1 MAQQNQPHFSVYGE
15 NIKPTQIKYH
25 NMYKCPLCKKKGDYS
40 IMQSHLQSH
49 EDHVVNYA
57 GFTIYR
63 CNTGCVTSG
72 HFHCCLCLKVIV
84 KRQRFLTH
92 LQKCQKLV
100 TPMPTRETA
109 PAVPARETAP
119 TVPERDSAPAVPARE
134 TSPTVPTRETAPTVP
149 TRETIPA
156 APTRENIPST
166 SPKETVPSI
175 ATINVSSAAP
185 VTSFRGSQIL
195 QHAKQKKIFCSFCN
209 LRLYK
214 KNLKLHIKRQ
224 RSSTNIE
231 INEYNRLPSVCIDSR
246 RGIFA
251 VAKTSTGPRHPIYVQ
266 KCTWGAKHVVICE
279 LEKCKRASE
288 FSQRSGFMGFECFHL
303 RSLAFS
309 PVTAM
314 PDITL
319 QEEVLTRM
327 IQAKRFGKET
337 MKTCL
342 HRKQMAE
349 TQQTPLSKEISLGE
363 EKSQIYLSVFEPR
376 MIQAK
381 WLGKETMKTCLHR
394 KQMAETQQTPLSKE
408 ISLGEEKSQI
418 YLSVFEP
425 RISFRSRLGRVMV
438 HYNKKWNT
446 WHCASCKPVSSCIH
460 KAISKWH
467 LFQTRPEHFKKVKT
481 IGNDVFD
488 FVTIYSGSYDSEQQ
502 SCDVCYPPRGHL
514 LVRLVQ
520 YIQRNKTIPD
530 VLPWEVCATPKMGDF
545 PMHLIPYETFCA
557 HCPGKVPLSDPI
569 PITHKGKVIMF
580 SGIVTGLSYYV
591 VNSFLSNM

>member
-1 MAQQNQPHFSVYGE
+1 
-15 NIKPTQIKYH
+15 
-25 NMYKCPLCKKKGDYS
+25 MYKCPLCKKKGDYS

-100 TPMPTRETA
+100 TPMPTRQTT
-109 PAVPARETAP
+109 PAV
-119 TVPERDSAPAVPARE
+119 
-134 TSPTVPTRETAPTVP
+134 
-149 TRETIPA
+149 
-156 APTRENIPST
+156 PTRENIPST

-195 QHAKQKKIFCSFCN
+195 QHAKEKKIFCSFCN

-224 RSSTNIE
+224 HSSTNIE

-251 VAKTSTGPRHPIYVQ
+251 VAKTSTGPRYPIHVQ

-279 LEKCKRASE
+279 LEKCKQASE
-288 FSQRSGFMGFECFHL
+288 FSQRSGFMGFECFRL

-327 IQAKRFGKET
+327 IQAKWFGKET

-342 HRKQMAE
+342 HHKQMAE

-363 EKSQIYLSVFEPR
+363 
-376 MIQAK
+376 
-381 WLGKETMKTCLHR
+381 
-394 KQMAETQQTPLSKE
+394 
-408 ISLGEEKSQI
+408 
-418 YLSVFEP
+418 
-425 RISFRSRLGRVMV
+425 
-438 HYNKKWNT
+438 
-446 WHCASCKPVSSCIH
+446 
-460 KAISKWH
+460 
-467 LFQTRPEHFKKVKT
+467 
-481 IGNDVFD
+481 
-488 FVTIYSGSYDSEQQ
+488 
-502 SCDVCYPPRGHL
+502 
-514 LVRLVQ
+514 
-520 YIQRNKTIPD
+520 
-530 VLPWEVCATPKMGDF
+530 
-545 PMHLIPYETFCA
+545 
-557 HCPGKVPLSDPI
+557 
-569 PITHKGKVIMF
+569 
-580 SGIVTGLSYYV
+580 
-591 VNSFLSNM
+591 